1 MIASKPTY
9 LSPDPNHNLPLHTKI
24 SVLPVPAPSSPGQ
37 SFHHLPLLLYTH
49 KGGLLTTRL
58 TSGIFEDYS
67 LPPPKNY
74 PFCIISISSSDSPTS
89 CVVWKKNSEV
99 LTLHKWRKW
108 DGLFCSVKIH
118 SAYLL
123 YDNWYFK
130 YIPVPLGLFTSEVGN
145 AYSLVHQKWW
155 NNWARVSLQSNHF
168 SKRKLP
174 PTATSAGQTHLMMH
188 LR

>member
-1 MIASKPTY
+1 MFGSLFPPPQPYTVLPPLKIRAGTSPLPIVFPQLNIQQPQIPRTLMIASKPTY

-74 PFCIISISSSDSPTS
+74 PSCIISISSSDSPTS

-99 LTLHKWRKW
+99 LTLHK
-108 DGLFCSVKIH
+108 
-118 SAYLL
+118 
-123 YDNWYFK
+123 
-130 YIPVPLGLFTSEVGN
+130 
-145 AYSLVHQKWW
+145 
-155 NNWARVSLQSNHF
+155 
-168 SKRKLP
+168 
-174 PTATSAGQTHLMMH
+174 
-188 LR
+188 